1 MRNILLLAFLILSA
15 TLISCT
21 SENNPSVGF
30 VSAEQFEGFEWHI
43 GTDEFVK
50 LVTDLDEAWK
60 VYDFEEMSPFFSDTV
75 NIITYDGLEFDS
87 FEAFAENI
95 EQDPNEY
102 KWELTSVYSVDLNP
116 ETGGEHVHAN
126 FAIESTDPS
135 GDIDSYFLHEHYY
148 IIDGKIIW
156 LHQYKRDNL
165 D

>member
-1 MRNILLLAFLILSA
+1 MKHYLLLACLILSA
-15 TLISCT
+15 ALISCT

-102 KWELTSVYSVDLNP
+102 EWELTSVYSVDFNP
-116 ETGGEHVHAN
+116 EAGGEHVHAD
-126 FAIESTDPS
+126 FAIESTNPS
-135 GDIDSYFLHEHYY
+135 GDVDSYFLHEHYY
-148 IIDGKIIW
+148 IIEGKIIW

-165 D
+165 E